1 VLTDLE
7 DRRVTLVTFAGSRGS
22 AVGEMLRVE
31 AVITGDAGSVI
42 RMETPDP
49 DILSL
54 DGCKV
59 SMEFFNDGVYLSLD
73 GILEVKVAG
82 PAYFVFVLGN
92 MSEPVEIQRRNWVRA
107 ALEVDAVV
115 EVVSEGAGVGAATA
129 GAAGAVA
136 SVGVGETA
144 GSGAPEGLA
153 MANIYA
159 TRTVDISA
167 GGVRLRPIL
176 DEGKVPVVAK
186 GDRVMVAIDL
196 VALSPGSP
204 ARGAAF
210 QPASRH
216 LPPSSPLS
224 RSALARVPASRSR
237 LASARGVVGAGGVA
251 TSAGSSSAG
260 SSSAGSSSA
269 GSSSAGPP
277 PACSPFAS
285 GGGVWI
291 PAKVVQSDRKALRLM
306 FTQVSEAVA
315 KILTRTV
322 FDAQMPIRKG
332 SR

>member
-1 VLTDLE
+1 MDLE
-7 DRRVTLVTFAGSRGS
+7 DRRVTIVMSAGSRSS

-49 DILSL
+49 DILSM

-115 EVVSEGAGVGAATA
+115 EVAGEGAEVGTY
-129 GAAGAVA
+129 VT
-136 SVGVGETA
+136 S
-144 GSGAPEGLA
+144 
-153 MANIYA
+153 
-159 TRTVDISA
+159 TVDISA

-176 DEGKVPVVAK
+176 EGGKVPVVAK
-186 GDRVMVAIDL
+186 GDLVTVAIDL
-196 VALSPGSP
+196 AASSPGLP
-204 ARGAAF
+204 ARGEAF
-210 QPASRH
+210 QPDSRR
-216 LPPSSPLS
+216 LPLSSPLS
-224 RSALARVPASRSR
+224 RSALARAPASRSR
-237 LASARGVVGAGGVA
+237 LASARGAVGAGGVA
-251 TSAGSSSAG
+251 TSSGSFSTADSPEGSSPVG
-260 SSSAGSSSA
+260 G
-269 GSSSAGPP
+269 
-277 PACSPFAS
+277 PFAS

-291 PAKVVQSDRKALRLM
+291 PAKVVQSDRKTLRLM

-315 KILTRTV
+315 KMLTRTV
-322 FDAQMPIRKG
+322 FDAQIPTRKG